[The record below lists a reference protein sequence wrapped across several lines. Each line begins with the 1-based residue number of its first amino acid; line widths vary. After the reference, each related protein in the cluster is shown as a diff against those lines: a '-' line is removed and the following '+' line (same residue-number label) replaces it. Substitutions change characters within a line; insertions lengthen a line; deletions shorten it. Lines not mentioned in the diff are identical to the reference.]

1 MYFDERPKSSRK
13 DLYDM
18 REELEQVLSALDRKD
33 PLVVILGLRRIGKTS
48 LLQTAMSE
56 VEHGIIFDLR
66 TLGTHAYSTK
76 KDLVEIF
83 ERSINDFLSA
93 KKTVRMKIIDALK
106 HVTGVQVE
114 GVGVTFSWGGKEPL
128 DIVGLFKKLDRW
140 ALSNKTNIAVAFDEA
155 QELRKVAGIAMDKI
169 LAHVYDYCKATSIIL
184 TGSAV
189 GLLYD
194 FLGEGDPESALYGR
208 SRTEIRLKRL
218 EPEEAEDFL
227 RKGFK
232 QAKKRVDD
240 ALNQEAVQKL
250 DGITGWLTT
259 FGATCLK
266 KGVSASVIRRVM
278 DEGSKLARREFEN
291 FLKGREVARKRYER
305 ILNHLAKGQSTW
317 SGIKTFLEVKEG
329 KRLNDRKVTE
339 LIDAL
344 LKAGFIE
351 TANGQYTI
359 SDPLLAYSF
368 Q

>member
-1 MYFDERPKSSRK
+1 LYFDERPKSSRK

-18 REELEQVLSALDRKD
+18 REELEQLVAALNRND
-33 PLVVILGLRRIGKTS
+33 PLIVIVGLRRIGKTS

-56 VEHGIIFDLR
+56 VKHGIIFDLR
-66 TLGTHAYSTK
+66 TLGTRAYSTK

-83 ERSINDFLSA
+83 ESSINDFLST

-114 GVGVTFSWGGKEPL
+114 GMGLTFSWGGKEPL
-128 DIVGLFKKLDRW
+128 DIAGLFKKLDRW
-140 ALSNKTNIAVAFDEA
+140 ALSSKTNIAIAFDEA
-155 QELRKVAGIAMDKI
+155 QELRKVAGIGMDKI

-194 FLGEGDPESALYGR
+194 FLGEGDPEAALYGR
-208 SRTEIRLKRL
+208 SKTEIRLKRL
-218 EPEEAEDFL
+218 EPQEAEDFL

-232 QAKKRVDD
+232 QARKRVEEELIQD
-240 ALNQEAVQKL
+240 AVRKL

-266 KGVSASVIRRVM
+266 RGVSASVIRGVM
-278 DEGSKLARREFEN
+278 EEGSKLARNEFEN
-291 FLKGREVARKRYER
+291 FLKGREVAKKRYEG
-305 ILNHLAKGQSTW
+305 IMSHLSKGPSTW
-317 SGIKTFLEVKEG
+317 SGIKSYLEVREG

-344 LKAGFIE
+344 LKAGFVE
-351 TANGQYTI
+351 STDGQYTI

-368 Q
+368 E